1 MDSLNGVQNLLC
13 LKDRV
18 KSLKMKNNAFAG
30 TRINQKTGEPERLA
44 QRKLDGLFGQ
54 RSKSNCPYRQFDLSV
69 YPSFKHFRR
78 VFENEI
84 NGRDSSGRVAQRT

>member
-30 TRINQKTGEPERLA
+30 ACIDEKTGEPERLA

-54 RSKSNCPYRQFDLSV
+54 RSKSNRPYRQFDLSV
-69 YPSFKHFRR
+69 HPGFQHFRR